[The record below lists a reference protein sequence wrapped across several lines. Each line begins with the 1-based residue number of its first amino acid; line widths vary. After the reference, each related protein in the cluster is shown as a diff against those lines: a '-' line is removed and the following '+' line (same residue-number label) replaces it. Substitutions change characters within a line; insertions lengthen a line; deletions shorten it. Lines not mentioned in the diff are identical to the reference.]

1 MPKKIDLSKILGV
14 NKPASTQVLTLYI
27 PDRDREGNKIRNLNK
42 WIKEAQRVLTMIGG
56 GSTMMPPADGTWLD
70 PEKNINDPEKI
81 KDEDLVWE
89 KTRIIYTYI
98 DPDKFEN
105 NLNRLKKFLHS
116 FGRETN
122 QGEVVF
128 EFDGMLYRID
138 EYDQHK

>member
-1 MPKKIDLSKILGV
+1 
-14 NKPASTQVLTLYI
+14 
-27 PDRDREGNKIRNLNK
+27 
-42 WIKEAQRVLTMIGG
+42 
-56 GSTMMPPADGTWLD
+56 MMPPADGTWLD
-70 PEKNINDPEKI
+70 PKKNINDPDKT

-105 NLNRLKKFLHS
+105 NLNRLKKFLHG
-116 FGRETN
+116 FGKETN

-138 EYDQHK
+138 KYDQAK

>member
-14 NKPASTQVLTLYI
+14 NKPSSTQVLTLYI
-27 PDRDREGNKIRNLNK
+27 PDKDREGNKIKNLNK

-138 EYDQHK
+138 EYDRHK